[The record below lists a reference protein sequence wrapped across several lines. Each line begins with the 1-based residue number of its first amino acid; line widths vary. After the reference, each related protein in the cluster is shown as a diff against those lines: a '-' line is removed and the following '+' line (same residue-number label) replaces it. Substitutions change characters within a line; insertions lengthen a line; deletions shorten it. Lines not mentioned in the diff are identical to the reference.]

1 MIGVLAVFGTL
12 MAIGT
17 VADGILNILKLEI
30 IPERFLQVIPSL
42 IIFSR
47 YIPKTIFL
55 AGFPRVLS
63 LWQHIKV
70 IQHRD

>member
-1 MIGVLAVFGTL
+1 MIGLLAVFGTL

-30 IPERFLQVIPSL
+30 IPEKFLQVIPTLPSL

-47 YIPKTIFL
+47 YIPTTIFL
-55 AGFPRVLS
+55 AGFPRVLR
-63 LWQHIKV
+63 L
-70 IQHRD
+70 